1 MKFLRNRNSGV
12 VFPDHPKL
20 RENKNMEPCNAD
32 GRSAFETVEAPIAPT
47 APAAPAASA
56 NGIVLSKA
64 TKAEMIAFAYENFG
78 VQLEDSQ
85 TAAELRE
92 QVKTLIDN
100 DE

>member
-1 MKFLRNRNSGV
+1 MKFLRNRKTGV

-32 GRSAFETVEAPIAPT
+32 GESAFETVDAPV
-47 APAAPAASA
+47 APAAPAEPAASA

-64 TKAEMIAFAYENFG
+64 TKAEMIAFALENFG
-78 VQLEDSQ
+78 VRLEDSQ

-92 QVKTLIDN
+92 QVKTLID
-100 DE
+100 DEA